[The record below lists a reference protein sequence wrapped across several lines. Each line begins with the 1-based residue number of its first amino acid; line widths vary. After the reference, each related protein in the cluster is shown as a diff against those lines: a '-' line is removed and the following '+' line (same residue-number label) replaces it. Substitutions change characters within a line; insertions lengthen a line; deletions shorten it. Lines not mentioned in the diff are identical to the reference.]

1 MKLLNIAALA
11 LCLASLAALAVC
23 IITDWNDGLCLP
35 LGLFLSAA
43 GNLLNFLSGRK
54 RS

>member
-23 IITDWNDGLCLP
+23 IFTDWNDGLCLP